1 MAEEDE
7 VQDDAIAVPED
18 AGDEG
23 SVEGAD
29 ELDALEEAVAGGDDD
44 AGEDADLDPAA
55 EEMLEMMED
64 EAGEGAGPSSQEN
77 LEQMMESE
85 MRGGTG
91 AVDAGGAAVSP
102 NVARLMDVNLMVS
115 IELGRT
121 RKTLED
127 VTDMG
132 EQSLVELDKE
142 VGELVDIL
150 VNGRLFA
157 RGEVVTVSEK
167 FGVRIVELVT
177 PANQL

>member
-7 VQDDAIAVPED
+7 VQDDVIEAPED

-29 ELDALEEAVAGGDDD
+29 ELDALEDAVAGGDD
-44 AGEDADLDPAA
+44 DADLDPAA

>member
-7 VQDDAIAVPED
+7 VQDDVIEAPED

-29 ELDALEEAVAGGDDD
+29 ALDALEDAVAGGDD
-44 AGEDADLDPAA
+44 DADLDPAA

-91 AVDAGGAAVSP
+91 AVDAGGAAGSP

>member
-7 VQDDAIAVPED
+7 VQDDALEEAPED

-23 SVEGAD
+23 AD
-29 ELDALEEAVAGGDDD
+29 ELEALEEAVSGGDDD
-44 AGEDADLDPAA
+44 AGDDADLDPVA
-55 EEMLEMMED
+55 EEMLQMMED
-64 EAGEGAGPSSQEN
+64 DIGEGDEPSSQKDVER
-77 LEQMMESE
+77 MMEAGTA
-85 MRGGTG
+85 GGTDAGG
-91 AVDAGGAAVSP
+91 AMVGGAAVSP

-142 VGELVDIL
+142 VGEPVDIL

-167 FGVRIVELVT
+167 FGVRIIELVT
-177 PANQL
+177 PVNQL

>member
-7 VQDDAIAVPED
+7 VKD
-18 AGDEG
+18 
-23 SVEGAD
+23 
-29 ELDALEEAVAGGDDD
+29 DALEEAPEDEGDDELEALEEAVSGGDDD
-44 AGEDADLDPAA
+44 ADLDPVA
-55 EEMLEMMED
+55 EEMLQMMED
-64 EAGEGAGPSSQEN
+64 DTGEGDEPSSQKDVER
-77 LEQMMESE
+77 MMEAGTAE
-85 MRGGTG
+85 GTDAGG
-91 AVDAGGAAVSP
+91 AMVGGAAVSP

-142 VGELVDIL
+142 VGEPVDIL

-167 FGVRIVELVT
+167 FGVRIIELVT
-177 PANQL
+177 PVNQL